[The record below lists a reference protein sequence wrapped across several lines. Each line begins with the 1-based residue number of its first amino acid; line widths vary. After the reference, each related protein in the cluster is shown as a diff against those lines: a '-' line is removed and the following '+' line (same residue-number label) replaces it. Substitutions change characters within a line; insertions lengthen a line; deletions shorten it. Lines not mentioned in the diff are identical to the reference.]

1 MRSRVA
7 MGSWAVLAV
16 LLAACFAVWGAAL
29 VSRSAQVHTDA
40 LARIPLIAQIEESSD
55 ALDRMGAQLPLA
67 SERELLEL
75 LRGGR
80 WRGYLDEWPAWRRAL
95 DSPDL
100 NSLSPTPHVERFE
113 LLARRFEAAPAGS
126 PERIRIRQELQ
137 TEILVLGEN
146 VRRIRDVV
154 TDDLEQRLRSSV
166 ETSRR
171 LAVVVAV
178 GSFLA
183 IALVVL
189 FLVYRRDNLR
199 LRRAEHALQSS
210 EERLLGI
217 LGGMQDVVW
226 SVTPDA
232 RIVTYVSPPATN
244 LYGLTP
250 RSILENPSKLLD
262 HVHAEDR
269 TNVRE
274 FLDRARQSPDALH
287 EIEYRF
293 TRPDGTRLWIQDRA
307 WVVRGEGDDVRGLV
321 VLSKDV
327 TARKTAE
334 LALQSNEQKYRRI
347 VESTADGIAVVD
359 TTDRIVFAN
368 PGLEEIFGCPQ
379 GELVGRSLHEFVE
392 EDQALLVHPREDR
405 GRFDPNNQFE
415 LEVLRVDGRR
425 RQVRVTVSPVHD
437 DTGAF
442 IGTLGIYRDSTELI
456 EAQITLIR
464 ELAFLSE
471 IEVLGRS
478 IVGESDIRQIARDA
492 CAAAVA
498 YGGVENA
505 AVAFR
510 DPQTG
515 ALSEWASTFDE
526 AADIDPLRALLLDEQ
541 GIPGHLH
548 GSSRDVTFHDLL
560 DPQTPAVFRPLAD
573 LGYRALVAL
582 SVRAAGRTY
591 GLLYGLDRRP
601 RGYDPE
607 ETSRLRHLTI
617 LLGSALS
624 NVTLYARTQAANI
637 ELQAAVERL
646 REAEQARE
654 QFYRFL
660 IHDLNKPL
668 AAIIGTATRIE
679 NHKDL
684 APALKPRVERIENAA
699 LRLRDI
705 VDHLLAHEQVR
716 RKELPAERLR
726 VNLWEQIL
734 DAVRLLEERH
744 RDLDIRLAG
753 HPWASE
759 QTLPRITLRANPTAL
774 NRILHNLIDNALEYA
789 ETRIEI
795 DVANEPDA
803 IVLSIWND
811 GLPISAD
818 DRQGIF
824 KEFYRG
830 SGNKRAG
837 YGLGLA
843 SVKRLVELHEGEV
856 WLDESITAGV
866 RFCLRLPV
874 PT

>member
-1 MRSRVA
+1 MQSRVA
-7 MGSWAVLAV
+7 FGSWAVLAV
-16 LLAACFAVWGAAL
+16 VLAACFAVWGALL
-29 VSRSAQVHTDA
+29 VSRSAKAQEEA
-40 LARIPLIAQIEESSD
+40 LARIPLIAQVEETGD
-55 ALDRMGAQLPLA
+55 ALDRIVAQAPLV
-67 SERELLEL
+67 SERELIGLVREHH
-75 LRGGR
+75 
-80 WRGYLDEWPAWRRAL
+80 WRGNLDQWPVWKSTLGRT
-95 DSPDL
+95 DFEP
-100 NSLSPTPHVERFE
+100 LSPTARIERIE
-113 LLARRFEAAPAGS
+113 LLAYRFEAAPAGS
-126 PERIRIRQELQ
+126 PERIRIREDL
-137 TEILVLGEN
+137 EGEFLALGDN
-146 VRRIRDVV
+146 VRRIRDFVAH
-154 TDDLEQRLRSSV
+154 DLDQRLRTSV
-166 ETSRR
+166 QTSRR
-171 LAVVVAV
+171 LALVVAV

-183 IALVVL
+183 LALVVL
-189 FLVYRRDNLR
+189 FFAYRRDNSR
-199 LRRAEHALQSS
+199 LRRAERALQAS

-232 RIVTYVSPPATN
+232 RIVTYVSPAAKT

-250 RSILENPSKLLD
+250 RAILENPSKLLD
-262 HVHAEDR
+262 YVHHEDR
-269 TNVRE
+269 PAVHE
-274 FLDRARQSPDALH
+274 FLDRARRSPDDLH

-307 WVVRGEGDDVRGLV
+307 WVVRGDDGELRGLV

-327 TARKTAE
+327 TDRKTAE
-334 LALQSNEQKYRRI
+334 LALQSSEQQYRRI

-368 PGLEEIFGCPQ
+368 PGLEEIFGCPA
-379 GELVGRSLHEFVE
+379 GELVGRSLHEFIE
-392 EDQALLVHPREDR
+392 EEQALLVHPREDR

-415 LEVLRVDGRR
+415 VEVLRVDGRR

-478 IVGESDIRQIARDA
+478 IVGESDIGQIARDA

-510 DPQTG
+510 DPRTG
-515 ALSEWASTFDE
+515 ALSQWASTFDD
-526 AADIDPLRALLLDEQ
+526 AADIEPLSALLLDEN
-541 GIPGHLH
+541 GIAGHLH
-548 GSSRDVTFHDLL
+548 GSARDVTFHDLL

-679 NHKDL
+679 GHKEL
-684 APALKPRVERIENAA
+684 PASLKPRVERIENAA

-716 RKELPAERLR
+716 RKELPAERVR
-726 VNLWEQIL
+726 INLWEQVL
-734 DAVRLLEERH
+734 DAIRLLEERH

-753 HPWASE
+753 HPWTSDHP
-759 QTLPRITLRANPTAL
+759 LPKITLRANPTAL

-795 DVANEPDA
+795 DVATEPGVL
-803 IVLSIWND
+803 VLSIWND
-811 GLPISAD
+811 GPPIGPA

-830 SGNKRAG
+830 SGNRRAG

-843 SVKRLVELHEGEV
+843 SVQRLVELHDGQV
-856 WLDESITAGV
+856 WLDEATTAGV
-866 RFCLRLPV
+866 RFCVRLPV
-874 PT
+874 TA